1 MLSHEIMQI
10 DRGALNPGTS
20 KLFIALD
27 VDAFGSIEQ
36 LSKKTDQFIAW
47 IKEVEPDIDIMLP
60 GSRSWK
66 AQEENMRNGI
76 PLHPEILDEL
86 KKIDVVF

>member
-1 MLSHEIMQI
+1 MQS

-36 LSKKTDQFIAW
+36 LSNKTSQFLEW
-47 IKEVEPDIDIMLP
+47 IKEAEPDIEIILP

-66 AQEENMRNGI
+66 AQDENMQNGI
-76 PLHPEILDEL
+76 PLHPEIVEEL